1 MNPPKRPTTTRPLT
15 FKPMVPDVPPVQR
28 ALTKSGPLASLMQ
41 RLRFSQQCMEA
52 VQGLLPPG
60 LRPYVKAG
68 PVDDEGWTIL
78 VANAAISAKLRQ
90 LQPRL
95 MDTLAQKGL
104 KVNAIRLRVQTG

>member
-1 MNPPKRPTTTRPLT
+1 MTFSKRPASFR
-15 FKPMVPDVPPVQR
+15 PMVPDLPQVQK
-28 ALTKSGPLASLMQ
+28 ALTQSAPLASLLH

-52 VQGLLPPG
+52 VQPLLPPG

-68 PVDDEGWTIL
+68 PVDEEGWTLL

-90 LQPRL
+90 LHPRL

-104 KVNAIRLRVQTG
+104 KVSAIRIRVQTHTAGT